1 MEKTKAETYIGF
13 VVRAGKF
20 KAGCNTLA
28 TVKKAYLVILCRS
41 AEENSRKLAVKYAD
55 KFRCKAFAT
64 TNKDLSEYVHKDG
77 IKIMCVTDR
86 GLAEAIINNS
96 EKEFIEIERE
106 KQNG

>member
-20 KAGCNTLA
+20 KVGCNTLA

-41 AEENSRKLAVKYAD
+41 AEENSKKLAIKYAD
-55 KFRCKAFAT
+55 KFRCKAFVT
-64 TNKDLSEYVHKDG
+64 TNKNLSDYVHKDG
-77 IKIMCVTDR
+77 IKIMCVTDK
-86 GLAEAIINNS
+86 GLSEAIIDNAG
-96 EKEFIEIERE
+96 KEFIEIERE